1 MKIITLLSTTVILA
15 LVCHSSI
22 GATSSAS
29 REWEHSIVSLDVT
42 RKQYDFFLPWSRQV
56 QNVVKAGVVVGPHEV
71 LTTADGLENHTL
83 IRLQKGGRGQWWNAQ
98 AKWIDYPANLAII
111 SVADEKFWNGL
122 KPVRLAESLS
132 RQSDMQIFRW
142 RSGNLEARK
151 AEFNR
156 FTVGNGEKSEAARVQ
171 LELSS
176 EIDRVGFSEPVVMG
190 GKVIGLIFSQSENS
204 CKVLP
209 SPFIRSVMEARRH
222 GNYHGLGYF
231 DFTWQPA
238 ENPATLEFLKLTGD
252 RRGVVAI
259 DAPDQA
265 AGGSGLKPRDI
276 LLQIDGFDIDI
287 QGDYLDPQY
296 GHLMLENLST
306 RNKWAGDSLR
316 LKIWRDGREQEVSY
330 RLPKAEDAAK
340 LVPESEFDGEPEY
353 LIAGGLVF
361 QPLSKNYLRRWGQDW
376 KRLAPFRLTYFRY
389 ENPTAEQ
396 PAVVVL
402 SQVLPDVY
410 NLGYQEAR
418 TLILERVNGQ
428 PISRLP
434 DLEKALKNSTNEYH
448 IFEFQKGE
456 TWQRVVLDAKDLETA
471 TQRVLQRYGVE
482 KDHVFST
489 ATK

>member
-1 MKIITLLSTTVILA
+1 MILA
-15 LVCHSSI
+15 LVCHSSM
-22 GATSSAS
+22 GATSSAN
-29 REWEHSIVSLDVT
+29 REWEHSIVSLEVT
-42 RKQYDFFLPWSRQV
+42 RKQYDFFLPWSKQV
-56 QNVVKAGVVVGPHEV
+56 QNVVKAGIVLGSREI

-111 SVADEKFWNGL
+111 SVTDEKFWSGL
-122 KPVRLAESLS
+122 KPARLAESLA
-132 RQSDMQIFRW
+132 RQGDLKIFRW
-142 RSGNLEARK
+142 RTGNLEARK

-156 FTVGNGEKSEAARVQ
+156 FTVGSGEKSDAARVQ

-176 EIDRVGFSEPVVMG
+176 EIDHVGSSEPVVMG
-190 GKVIGLIFSQSENS
+190 GKIIGLIFSQVENS

-209 SPFIRSVMEARRH
+209 SPFIRSVLEARRR

-238 ENPATLEFLKLTGD
+238 ENPATLDFLKLTGN
-252 RRGVVAI
+252 RRGVVTI
-259 DAPDQA
+259 DAPDK
-265 AGGSGLKPRDI
+265 SGLKPRDI

-296 GHLMLENLST
+296 GHLLLENLST
-306 RNKWAGDSLR
+306 RNKWAGDSVR
-316 LKIWRDGREQEVSY
+316 LKIWRNGREREVSY
-330 RLPKAEDAAK
+330 RIPKAEDAAK
-340 LVPESEFDGEPEY
+340 LLPESEFDSEPEY

-361 QPLSKNYLRRWGQDW
+361 QPLSKSYLRRWGQDW
-376 KRLAPFRLTYFRY
+376 KRQAPFRLTYFQN
-389 ENPTAEQ
+389 ENPTAKQ

-410 NLGYQEAR
+410 NQGYQEAR
-418 TLILERVNGQ
+418 TLVLERVNGQ

-434 DLEKALKNSTNEYH
+434 DLEKALKNSTNDFH

-456 TWQRVVLDAKDLETA
+456 TWQRVVLDAKELETA
-471 TQRVLQRYGVE
+471 TGRVLQRYGIE
-482 KDHVFST
+482 KDHVFSA